1 MSPPRNA
8 ISQNERDDSGWR
20 TRIGGPSATILAAAT
35 ALALIVR
42 LFNLDG
48 PSLWFDEL
56 LEYERA
62 TGPWRELLLGRG
74 IDQDP
79 PLFALASRLWLTLTP
94 SHSEL
99 WLRMPSALAGS
110 AATWLAGWWA
120 GRRFGAIV
128 GGLSA
133 LFVALAPVQ
142 VHYARELN
150 QYVWMTLL
158 VMVAIITWERVRD
171 SWAPGDWMLHGAIS
185 AVALLTHYGLA
196 FPLIVM
202 GLDLAVG
209 ARRRHRKSVAQRAHA
224 QPPELT
230 SPWRPLLVYTL
241 VIGTLVAALLWLGL
255 ADRLDT
261 GHVQKRW
268 GGTHLQKELDY
279 ILDTG
284 WREVLVF
291 FFLPFSGGWSLPI
304 VRVMSLLSL
313 AGIVDL
319 WRKAP
324 AGRRVFGGVLGGT
337 LVLTYLTSVLGLYPL
352 GFRHGLWNAPLL
364 LVALAGGVAWA
375 GRVVGQTLERWGG
388 QVVKRTVGRGIAVPT
403 KTIVTGTLAAA
414 ICAAFIAFSPHEW
427 WANPHMTVPREHGRE
442 VARLLISSA
451 TTDDAIYVYHAAAPA
466 FRYYGIGPGTAIEG
480 GAQAPIMWGHPFDSR
495 DADEV
500 AREAKRVLAAA
511 QGSASGQ
518 VFLYFVHVNAAE
530 RAALHVG
537 LEDGPLTPSRGA
549 AERGGNA
556 VMERWVLRR

>member
-1 MSPPRNA
+1 MSTQHDTVGPIVRVL
-8 ISQNERDDSGWR
+8 SGWR
-20 TRIGGPSATILAAAT
+20 TRIGGPCSVTLAAT
-35 ALALIVR
+35 TLALAVR
-42 LFNLDG
+42 LLNLGG

-62 TGPWRELLLGRG
+62 TGAWRELLLGRG

-79 PLFALASRLWLTLTP
+79 PLFALANRLWLTLAP
-94 SHSEL
+94 SQSEL
-99 WLRMPSALAGS
+99 WLRLPSALAGT
-110 AATWLAGWWA
+110 AATWLVGWWA
-120 GRRFGAIV
+120 GRRFGALI

-133 LFVALAPVQ
+133 LFMALAPVQ

-158 VMVAIITWERVRD
+158 VIVAIITWERVRD
-171 SWAPGDWMLHGAIS
+171 SWALRDWMLHAAVS

-202 GLDLAVG
+202 GLDLALG
-209 ARRRHRKSVAQRAHA
+209 ARRRHRTVAAQRAHA
-224 QPPELT
+224 RPPKPT
-230 SPWRPLLVYTL
+230 SPWRPLIVYTL

-268 GGTHLQKELDY
+268 GGTHFQKELDY

-304 VRVMSLLSL
+304 VRAMSLLSL

-319 WRKAP
+319 WRRAP

-337 LVLTYLTSVLGLYPL
+337 LALTYVASVFGLYPL

-375 GRVVGQTLERWGG
+375 GRVVG
-388 QVVKRTVGRGIAVPT
+388 RGITAPA
-403 KTIVTGTLAAA
+403 KTIVNGMLTAA

-427 WANPHMTVPREHGRE
+427 WNNPHLTVPREHGRE

-466 FRYYGIGPGTAIEG
+466 FRYYGIGPGVAIEG
-480 GAQAPIMWGHPFDSR
+480 GAKAPIMWGRPFDSR
-495 DADEV
+495 DADDV

-511 QGSASGQ
+511 QGSPSGQ

-530 RAALHVG
+530 RAALHVA
-537 LEDGPLTPSRGA
+537 LEDGPLTPARGA
-549 AERGGNA
+549 TERGGNA
-556 VMERWVLRR
+556 LMERWSLTR